1 MMPRAIVT
9 AVREGMFG
17 YVRGRAWQAWMLS
30 WISLELQV
38 VQELVRMQVLGVGLL
53 VNEKNKKKMSC
64 EPLIAV
70 NILLPDE

>member
-1 MMPRAIVT
+1 MT

-17 YVRGRAWQAWMLS
+17 YVRGRAWMLS

-38 VQELVRMQVLGVGLL
+38 VQELVRTQVLGVGLL

>member
-1 MMPRAIVT
+1 MT

-17 YVRGRAWQAWMLS
+17 YVRGRAWMLS

-38 VQELVRMQVLGVGLL
+38 VQELVLTRVLGVGLL

-70 NILLPDE
+70 KILLPDE